1 MELCLT
7 LEHRFLQTPDG
18 KIWTVTQCPY
28 SFFQEYLEVF
38 DNVRVIAR
46 VFPVDKAGP
55 DFLEVEGPGVEFYPM
70 PSYKGPYGYVANWS
84 AVAQRARNA
93 VPDGAAVIL
102 RAHSQIANVVE
113 KSLASRKYPY
123 AVDVVA
129 DPYDVLSPAA
139 NRHPIAPIARRYF
152 TSNLKRQCQS
162 AIAVAY
168 VTKTYLQQRYPP
180 HPESVIPQTIRRL
193 GDIRQR
199 SIGVSDVS
207 LTEDAFV
214 QSPRTERLSSSELRV
229 AFVGTLESLYKGPD
243 VLVDA
248 IALCKAKNLVVQA
261 RFVGGGRQMESLRER
276 SARLGVHGVVEFV
289 GSVTAGQGVR
299 NELDNADLFVL
310 PSRAEGVPRAMVEA
324 MARGIPCLGTN
335 VGGIPELL
343 EAEDMVPQ
351 DDAAALA
358 KQIIDVATNPVRF
371 RRMAHRN
378 LRKAITYG
386 RTFLAEPRRLF
397 YESVRDLTF
406 AHLGLPER
414 ERSAVP
420 QLAALVVAH
429 VVEGCQG
436 GVGTAV
442 RHLIEGQSRD
452 EKIGNIHLLAD
463 PVRMGDMLLNSPAVM
478 HNYKSSRSPLRILKV
493 ASEVQSQLAALKT
506 DVVFLHSTF
515 PGLYGR
521 LRIKNIHPEWTTL
534 YCAHGWAFTQL
545 VSSLK
550 RSAYMLIER
559 TLASRADAIVSI
571 SHHEHWSAVHGGLRH
586 PLHRVIFHGVPPAD
600 GSLLPAVFPDEQN
613 INLLFIGRFD
623 RQKGV
628 DLLVEAWKDSRLKQV
643 HLWLIGAATLGSGTV
658 MPRQQN
664 VHPLGWV
671 SNGEIDRYIR
681 SFHAVIMPSRW
692 EGFGLVA
699 LEAMR
704 NGRAVLAS
712 RTGGLQE
719 LVIDGANGRLFD
731 PEDREGLIQ
740 MLRSL
745 SHRELA
751 RMGDVAGAVFRT
763 AFEWDSCYQRWSA
776 LSLEAMESHR
786 STFIASNPQ
795 LIKPKPLLRPLS
807 EFDGRTRRPAA

>member
-1 MELCLT
+1 MQLCLT
-7 LEHRFLQTPDG
+7 LEHRFQQTPDG
-18 KIWTVTQCPY
+18 KIWTITQCPY
-28 SFFQEYLEVF
+28 SFYQEYLEVF

-46 VFPVDKAGP
+46 VFPVDKAGA
-55 DFLEVEGPGVEFYPM
+55 DFLEVEGPGVEFYAM
-70 PSYKGPYGYVANWS
+70 PAYKGPYGYVANRR
-84 AVAQRARNA
+84 AVAQRAGNA

-113 KSLASRKYPY
+113 KALDRRKYPY

-129 DPYDVLSPAA
+129 DPFDVLSPAA
-139 NRHPIAPIARRYF
+139 NGHPVAPIARRYF
-152 TSNLKRQCQS
+152 TSNLKRQCRS

-168 VTKTYLQQRYPP
+168 VTKSYLQQRYPP
-180 HPESVIPQTIRRL
+180 HPDSVIPQQTRRP

-214 QSPRTERLSSSELRV
+214 QYPRTERHSSSEFRV
-229 AFVGTLESLYKGPD
+229 VFVGTLESLYKGPD

-248 IALCKAKNLVVQA
+248 VALCKAMNVVVRA
-261 RFVGGGRQMESLRER
+261 RIIGSGRQMEALREK
-276 SARLGVHGVVEFV
+276 SARLGVHGIVEFV
-289 GSVTAGQGVR
+289 GPVTAGQGVR
-299 NELDNADLFVL
+299 SELDNADLFIL
-310 PSRAEGVPRAMVEA
+310 PSRAEGVPRAMIEA

-351 DDAAALA
+351 DNAAALA
-358 KQIIDVATNPVRF
+358 KQMIDIATNPVRY
-371 RRMAHRN
+371 RSMANRN

-386 RTFLAEPRRLF
+386 RSFLAEPRKRF
-397 YESVRDLTF
+397 YESVRDLTA
-406 AHLGLPER
+406 AHLGLPEP
-414 ERSAVP
+414 ERSTVS
-420 QLAALVVAH
+420 LHGALVVAH

-442 RHLIEGQSRD
+442 RHLIDGQKRD
-452 EKIGNIHLLAD
+452 EKIGEIHLFAD
-463 PVRMGDMLLNSPAVM
+463 PARMGDMLLDSPAQM
-478 HNYKSSRSPLRILKV
+478 HLYKSSRSPVRIRRV
-493 ASEVQSQLAALKT
+493 AAAVQKQLAALKP

-515 PGLYGR
+515 PGVYGR
-521 LRIKNIHPEWTTL
+521 LRIKNVRQDWTTL

-550 RSAYMLIER
+550 KSAYMLIER
-559 TLASRADAIVSI
+559 ALASRAHAIVSI
-571 SHHEHWSAVHGGLRH
+571 SHHEHCSAVQGGLRH
-586 PLHRVIFHGVPPAD
+586 PLHRVIFHGVPAAD
-600 GSLLPAVFPDEQN
+600 SALQPAVIADAEN
-613 INLLFIGRFD
+613 VNLLFIGRFD

-628 DLLVEAWKDSRLKQV
+628 DLLVDAWKDSRLEKV

-658 MPRQQN
+658 LPNQPN
-664 VHPLGWV
+664 LHPLGWV
-671 SNGEIDRYIR
+671 SNGDIDRYIR

-731 PEDREGLIQ
+731 PEDREALIQ
-740 MLRSL
+740 MLCGL
-745 SHRELA
+745 NHRELA
-751 RMGDVAGAVFRT
+751 RMGDVAGAIFRT
-763 AFEWDSCYQRWSA
+763 AFEWDACYRRWSA
-776 LSLEAMESHR
+776 LSLEAMELHR
-786 STFIASNPQ
+786 STLTTHDQ
-795 LIKPKPLLRPLS
+795 RLVKPKPILPIA
-807 EFDGRTRRPAA
+807 EFDSNTRRPAA